1 MNLALDPGMST
12 ATSERIAPI
21 ATLVGLL
28 GILVLFLMSMRSA
41 PPQPAGCDCPTV
53 RLDDALCYSDLV
65 FEGTPVKMDT
75 VFVRGGMKN
84 SSDNTIDHVAV
95 RFQVERVL
103 KGSAT
108 MIVDVATA
116 SDHDACGFYFIP
128 GQHYLVFSSQEDG
141 MLKTDR
147 CTPTRNLDT
156 VTRGFTD
163 SLSYV
168 MSGHQWE
175 GRVPLD
181 TPCR

>member
-1 MNLALDPGMST
+1 MPLALDLGMSI
-12 ATSERIAPI
+12 ATSERIVPF

-28 GILVLFLMSMRSA
+28 GILVLPLMSMRSA
-41 PPQPAGCDCPTV
+41 PARPTACDCPTV
-53 RLDDALCYSDLV
+53 QLDDAFCRSDLV
-65 FEGTPVKMDT
+65 FEGIPVKMDT

-84 SSDNTIDHVAV
+84 SSDNTMDHVAV

-108 MIVDVATA
+108 MIVDVATTL
-116 SDHDACGFYFIP
+116 DHDACGFYFIP
-128 GQHYLVFSSQEDG
+128 GQHYLVFTSQENG

-156 VTRGFTD
+156 VTRRFTD

-175 GRVPLD
+175 GRVPMD
-181 TPCR
+181 VPCR